1 MVKNVKCISKD
12 KSCDVFAFSPG
23 DFPYEFAPEIDHD
36 RQFEKTILDPI
47 NRVVTAMGFK
57 AFNRNLIYTTS
68 LF

>member
-1 MVKNVKCISKD
+1 
-12 KSCDVFAFSPG
+12 VFAFAPG
-23 DFPYEFAPEIDHD
+23 EYPYEFAPEIDHD

-57 AFNRNLIYTTS
+57 GFNRNLIYTTS

>member
-1 MVKNVKCISKD
+1 MGRNVKCISQQ
-12 KSCDVFAFSPG
+12 
-23 DFPYEFAPEIDHD
+23 INHD